1 MPEREILNNA
11 GRLIEKQDEI
21 LGLNRTIKNQ
31 KEVFFKLNAVVFVIF
46 KIFNLQ
52 KQEFSIKMEIFKTR
66 KDELEKKETHFKQS
80 VMKFDK
86 FLKV

>member
-31 KEVFFKLNAVVFVIF
+31 KEVFFKLNDVIFVIF
-46 KIFNLQ
+46 KIFN
-52 KQEFSIKMEIFKTR
+52 
-66 KDELEKKETHFKQS
+66 
-80 VMKFDK
+80 
-86 FLKV
+86 